1 MTERRPHWSDD
12 LIDAVRDAVDVEFDD
27 IWKLSEVWKLSEDSI
42 LAVIAAVED
51 NRPPSL
57 SDLQVQH
64 YAELREQAERAGQ
77 GLDVEALISARM
89 EQVAR
94 AENAEAA
101 IERVRELCDRIWD
114 DAQWC
119 RDESARYAHKYGFL
133 EVVREVRYALEGD
146 SEQ

>member
-27 IWKLSEVWKLSEDSI
+27 MWKLSEDSI
-42 LAVIAAVED
+42 LAVIAAAED

-77 GLDVEALISARM
+77 GLDVEALILTARIG
-89 EQVAR
+89 QVAR

-101 IERVRELCDRIWD
+101 IARVRDVCDRIWD
-114 DAQWC
+114 D
-119 RDESARYAHKYGFL
+119 ARYAHKYGFL
-133 EVVREVRYALEGD
+133 EVVREVRYALDGP
-146 SEQ
+146 Q

>member
-12 LIDAVRDAVDVEFDD
+12 LIDAVRDAVDVEFDG
-27 IWKLSEVWKLSEDSI
+27 IWKLSEDSI

-101 IERVRELCDRIWD
+101 IARVRDVCDRIWD
-114 DAQWC
+114 D
-119 RDESARYAHKYGFL
+119 ARYAHKYGFL
-133 EVVREVRYALEGD
+133 EVVREVRYALDGP
-146 SEQ
+146 Q

>member
-27 IWKLSEVWKLSEDSI
+27 IWKLSEDSI
-42 LAVIAAVED
+42 LAVIAAAED

-101 IERVRELCDRIWD
+101 IARVRGMAEAALAAHDGLD
-114 DAQWC
+114 GTYATV
-119 RDESARYAHKYGFL
+119 SAKAIL
-133 EVVREVRYALEGD
+133 NALEGGSD
-146 SEQ
+146 E

>member
-114 DAQWC
+114 DA
-119 RDESARYAHKYGFL
+119 RYAHKYGFL
-133 EVVREVRYALEGD
+133 EVVREVRYALDGP
-146 SEQ
+146 Q

>member
-1 MTERRPHWSDD
+1 MISDEAWGPDGDLPIRRPHWNDD
-12 LIDAVRDAVDVEFDD
+12 LIDAVRDAVDVEFDG
-27 IWKLSEVWKLSEDSI
+27 IWKLSEDSI
-42 LAVIAAVED
+42 RAAIAAAED

-64 YAELREQAERAGQ
+64 YAEQAERAGQ

-101 IERVRELCDRIWD
+101 IARVRGMAEAALAAHDELEGTY
-114 DAQWC
+114 ATV
-119 RDESARYAHKYGFL
+119 SAKAIL
-133 EVVREVRYALEGD
+133 NALEGGSD
-146 SEQ
+146 E